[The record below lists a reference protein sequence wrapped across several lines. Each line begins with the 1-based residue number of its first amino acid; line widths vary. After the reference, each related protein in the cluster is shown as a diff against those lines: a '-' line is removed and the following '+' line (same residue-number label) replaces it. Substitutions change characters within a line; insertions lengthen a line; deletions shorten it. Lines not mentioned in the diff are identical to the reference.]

1 MEPRTIILFSTDP
14 HDRAAARELVTD
26 GPRDIEEFDSA
37 EAALASL
44 LTDPCAVAL
53 VDLDAPGAPQILAAL
68 RADAT
73 KARMPVLGAS
83 RREAPDGAGLCD
95 HLETGARPF
104 LTIAIELALALE
116 EVEAVRA
123 GQAVR
128 ADRTAEAIGVVRAVG
143 EESVVV
149 HLFEAGRRTIP
160 LCAVERVEGDA
171 IIVDG
176 SALRG
181 ELGEAIWRGHD
192 DDEPA
197 RTPRAQRAEHDGDA
211 PARSAMRKK
220 RPGDKA
226 RLASQRQHPRFRPHA
241 LLRFATRLAQRW
253 ASATSV
259 EGGSDRTREVGR
271 AIDGTAVR
279 QAA

>member
-1 MEPRTIILFSTDP
+1 MEPRTIILFSSDP
-14 HDRAAARELVTD
+14 HDRIAARELVD
-26 GPRDIEEFDSA
+26 DDRHQIEEFDSA

-68 RADAT
+68 RADAA

-83 RREAPDGAGLCD
+83 RRDAPDGAALCD

-128 ADRTAEAIGVVRAVG
+128 ADRGADAIGVVRAVG

-160 LCAVERVEGDA
+160 LCAIERVEDDA

-176 SALRG
+176 RALRG

-192 DDEPA
+192 EDEPA
-197 RTPRAQRAEHDGDA
+197 RPPRAQRTEHDGDA
-211 PARSAMRKK
+211 PTRSAMRKK

-226 RLASQRQHPRFRPHA
+226 RLASHRQHPRFQPHA

-253 ASATSV
+253 VATTSV
-259 EGGSDRTREVGR
+259 EGNGPPVRELGR
-271 AIDGTAVR
+271 LTGAR
-279 QAA
+279 RRLAA